1 MQNLDPRVR
10 WVWMLGW
17 AIPVVVLAA
26 ATVGMVVGG
35 VPVGPYVAGGLA
47 VVMAVSGLVVP
58 FLAYRNWWYQLRADE
73 LVMRYGVVTKVERW
87 VPRLRIQHVDVI
99 GGPVERLLGLRQ
111 LVIYTAGTREA
122 DVKVPGL
129 TQAVAEDL
137 RGDLLE
143 WTQVS
148 EVVARAAFAGEA
160 AGDDDSSRD
169 GPAAPPATEPGS
181 DDPGAA

>member
-1 MQNLDPRVR
+1 MERLDPRVR

-17 AIPVVVLAA
+17 VIPVVVLTM
-26 ATVGMVVGG
+26 ATAGMIVGG
-35 VPVGPYVAGGLA
+35 VPVGPWVAGGLA
-47 VVMAVSGLVVP
+47 SAMVVLGLVLP
-58 FLAYRNWWYQLRADE
+58 FVAYRNWWYELRSDE
-73 LVMRYGVVTKVERW
+73 LVLRYGVITKVERW

-99 GGPVERLLGLRQ
+99 GGPVERLFGLRQ

-129 TQAVAEDL
+129 TQSVAEAL

-148 EVVARAAFAGEA
+148 QAVAQAVTGDGAGSAPDSAVESPTA
-160 AGDDDSSRD
+160 PAPDTDHSGAG
-169 GPAAPPATEPGS
+169 
-181 DDPGAA
+181 

>member
-1 MQNLDPRVR
+1 MQRLDPRVR

-17 AIPVVVLAA
+17 VIPVVVLTV
-26 ATVGMVVGG
+26 ATVGMAVGG
-35 VPVGPYVAGGLA
+35 VPVGPWATGGLA
-47 VVMAVSGLVVP
+47 APMVVLALVVP
-58 FLAYRNWWYQLRADE
+58 FAAYRNWWYELRSDE
-73 LVMRYGVVTKVERW
+73 LVLRYGVITKVERW

-129 TQAVAEDL
+129 TQSVAEAL

-148 EVVARAAFAGEA
+148 EAVAQAAVTGEA
-160 AGDDDSSRD
+160 GASASDSHVEAS
-169 GPAAPPATEPGS
+169 PPPAPGTHHS
-181 DDPGAA
+181 GAG